1 MKVKGLKIT
10 PGWKERAE
18 ASREDERWKRGVE
31 KEEAGVKEEKVEKIP
46 LPDSSDLGLGVRG
59 KEMNSSAR
67 KSHNFGANKK
77 TIFQKSNSGRGE
89 GKNWIANFTRGGCV
103 GCRDVKGNNCHVG
116 RSGEPIILIIGDEVT
131 PSAEGHSKR
140 GEQNACCWIFKKE
153 HLGLN

>member
-1 MKVKGLKIT
+1 M
-10 PGWKERAE
+10 E
-18 ASREDERWKRGVE
+18 
-31 KEEAGVKEEKVEKIP
+31 
-46 LPDSSDLGLGVRG
+46 DSSDLGLGVRG
-59 KEMNSSAR
+59 KELNSSAR
-67 KSHNFGANKK
+67 KSHNFGAHKK
-77 TIFQKSNSGRGE
+77 AIFQKSNGGRGE

-103 GCRDVKGNNCHVG
+103 GCRDVKGNNCPVG